1 MSTTISGVFVPMKN
15 ETGGHVWQKITKNT
29 REGKLYEVKRRW
41 TLWFSTPHGIA
52 EGTWVEVEG
61 LAEVSVAYQLG
72 EDGKPLLDAQG
83 RKVISTWTDKTGLEV
98 PNFDWVL
105 YGPELKRVE
114 APKVE
119 KPRDLDDEA
128 KYAPF

>member
-1 MSTTISGVFVPMKN
+1 MSTLIKGILVPIKKSTGELVPNGAHVF
-15 ETGGHVWQKITKNT
+15 EKITKNT

-41 TLWFSTPHGIA
+41 TLWFTTPHNLV

-61 LAEVSVAYQLG
+61 ICEAVVAT
-72 EDGKPLLDAQG
+72 KLDEQG
-83 RKVISTWTDKTGLEV
+83 NRAVSTWTDKNGMEL
-98 PNFDWVL
+98 PNIEYVL
-105 YGPELKRVE
+105 YGPELKRVQE
-114 APKVE
+114 PKVE